1 MNLLDPKTLKRWKD
15 NPKNQTKDQHVRMVE
30 RYKEFGQL
38 TAFLV
43 MPDNVIL
50 GGNHGLDAVSELG
63 LQAKC
68 IPVDF
73 LQEGEEWFFVN
84 DGEVQRQVSY
94 KSQDEGMIKVSTAH
108 NERFSQYD
116 SDLLANLVGNYNV
129 DLSNFG
135 IDLHKQGTLGEILNT
150 EKTEEEQPK
159 DKKPKNITCPH
170 CKESFEI

>member
-1 MNLLDPKTLKRWKD
+1 
-15 NPKNQTKDQHVRMVE
+15 
-30 RYKEFGQL
+30 
-38 TAFLV
+38 
-43 MPDNVIL
+43 
-50 GGNHGLDAVSELG
+50 
-63 LQAKC
+63 
-68 IPVDF
+68 
-73 LQEGEEWFFVN
+73 
-84 DGEVQRQVSY
+84 
-94 KSQDEGMIKVSTAH
+94 MIKVSTAH